1 MCRRQFQIYP
11 CNVIR
16 QRTEELW
23 KSYQDLE
30 GEVFERK
37 KAEDNA
43 NIQYGL
49 LRSVLNS
56 TPDLIF
62 YKDYRD
68 KDGIYLGGNKA
79 FAEFVGKPLEEI
91 LNKNDIQIFGEED
104 GSFFRGKDQEMLESK
119 ETRINEEWVNYP
131 DGRHILLSTLKTPFY
146 GEDNCVHGVLGISRD
161 ITEQKKVEEVL
172 RQQERSLRHLAHHD
186 ALTGLPNRLL
196 MIDRL
201 NKSIQK
207 AHRAETG
214 LAVLFIDLDNF
225 KEINDSLGHTVGDQ
239 LLKVVSKRLMESVRA
254 EDTVARLGGDEFT
267 ILAENV
273 ANPMAA
279 SLLVEKFLAHFQ
291 RQ

>member
-1 MCRRQFQIYP
+1 
-11 CNVIR
+11 
-16 QRTEELW
+16 
-23 KSYQDLE
+23 
-30 GEVFERK
+30 
-37 KAEDNA
+37 
-43 NIQYGL
+43 
-49 LRSVLNS
+49 
-56 TPDLIF
+56 
-62 YKDYRD
+62 
-68 KDGIYLGGNKA
+68 
-79 FAEFVGKPLEEI
+79 
-91 LNKNDIQIFGEED
+91 
-104 GSFFRGKDQEMLESK
+104 MLESK

-131 DGRHILLSTLKTPFY
+131 DGRHVLLSTLKTPFY